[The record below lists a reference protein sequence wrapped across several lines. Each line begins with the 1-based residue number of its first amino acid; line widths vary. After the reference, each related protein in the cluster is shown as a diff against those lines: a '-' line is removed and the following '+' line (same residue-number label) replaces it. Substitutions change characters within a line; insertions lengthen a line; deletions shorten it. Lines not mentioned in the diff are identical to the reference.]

1 MGFQDA
7 IEDQPDE
14 ENYHVNPVNP
24 VKKIAELLSLF
35 LLIYVMNYEL
45 VKKKRS
51 YTKKI
56 LSNYDHC
63 YLGSTA

>member
-24 VKKIAELLSLF
+24 VKKIAELLPLF
-35 LLIYVMNYEL
+35 LSLRFTSLEF
-45 VKKKRS
+45 K
-51 YTKKI
+51 
-56 LSNYDHC
+56 LSLN
-63 YLGSTA
+63 